1 MTKKSGRHRYNLAKD
16 QMGPWPPPAHS
27 LNDEVPDYIIRN
39 LCTFFG
45 IDRASLLADLR
56 GGKTT
61 KKALKKKDS
70 AEE

>member
-1 MTKKSGRHRYNLAKD
+1 
-16 QMGPWPPPAHS
+16 MGPWPPPAHS